1 MVVLQQATEPFTA
14 FDVAGI
20 APTSFPGSINP
31 LAVNSLASSSL
42 AVKEGKLQSV
52 DGLTWKNPG
61 FVASDEQPVVCV
73 TRDDALKFCS
83 WLSKQEDRQYSLPTE
98 AQWEFACRGGTIQS
112 RFWGDAF
119 AKGADYCVSS
129 TLKADLAAPQ
139 PVGSCQPNP
148 LGLFDM
154 LGNVHELCL
163 SQYGEYPPCSWK
175 TRCITVLAV
184 EVASEVDHGSAY
196 PSNCEPHHVASPHS
210 TKHEPTW
217 ASEWSAGPIDPN
229 CSIRIV
235 ELKHISVIHLSIHFI
250 AALATSIG
258 SY

>member
-163 SQYGEYPPCSWK
+163 SQYGEYPSLLVENPVHNGAGSRGCVRGGSWLS
-175 TRCITVLAV
+175 V
-184 EVASEVDHGSAY
+184 
-196 PSNCEPHHVASPHS
+196 P
-210 TKHEPTW
+210 
-217 ASEWSAGPIDPN
+217 
-229 CSIRIV
+229 V
-235 ELKHISVIHLSIHFI
+235 ELR
-250 AALATSIG
+250 AASRGFAPFDEARADMG
-258 SY
+258 FRVFCRPN